1 MKKLKKLMRLAGLV
15 LLILLAS
22 TGIGIAGGFP
32 LHRKHEQDQ
41 DNEVKTELRE
51 GTESVRN
58 VE

>member
-1 MKKLKKLMRLAGLV
+1 MRLAGLV